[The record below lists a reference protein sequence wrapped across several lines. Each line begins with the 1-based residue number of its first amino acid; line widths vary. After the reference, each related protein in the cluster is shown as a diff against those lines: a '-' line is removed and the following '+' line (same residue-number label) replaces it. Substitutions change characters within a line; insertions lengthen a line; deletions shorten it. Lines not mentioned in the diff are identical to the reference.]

1 MKILVV
7 GAGFAGATFARLAA
21 DDGIQVDIIDQRPH
35 IGGNSYSYADE
46 KTGIEIHKYGPHI
59 FHTDNSRVF
68 DFISRFTRLN
78 GYVHRVKAKYQ
89 EQTFAFPINLD
100 TINQFF
106 NTHFSPVQARQFITK
121 KQIRLKT
128 VENFEDFMLQSI
140 GRDLYEAFFK
150 GYTIKQ
156 WGRHPSCVP
165 ISTAMRIPIRFNND
179 DICFFPD
186 RYQGIPE
193 NGYQA
198 LFDRMLGHENIR
210 ILLGVAFKKFKRSI
224 WRKDYNY
231 LVYTGSIDEYFN
243 RIYGELSYRSLRF
256 EEIRDKGFIQDRA
269 VINYCSQSIPYTRI
283 HEHKHFTPDKKFSH
297 TLAFREYPCDPRD
310 QDGRYYPVESK
321 ENKMILK
328 KYSQY
333 ANKEKNVIF
342 IGRLG
347 SFQYLNMDQV
357 IGQAML
363 AYEQSKINK
372 KS

>member
-59 FHTDNSRVF
+59 FHTGNGRVF

-89 EQTFAFPINLD
+89 GQTFVFPINLD

-106 NTHFSPVQARQFITK
+106 KTNFSSVQARQFIAR

-128 VENFEDFMLQSI
+128 VESFEDFMLQSI
-140 GRDLYEAFFK
+140 GLDLYEAFFK
-150 GYTIKQ
+150 EYTIKQ

-165 ISTAMRIPIRFNND
+165 MSTAMRIPIRFDND
-179 DICFFPD
+179 DTCFPD
-186 RYQGIPE
+186 EYQGIPE
-193 NGYQA
+193 NGYQN
-198 LFDRMLGHENIR
+198 LFDRMLAHENIR
-210 ILLGVAFKKFKRSI
+210 VLLGQTFKKSI
-224 WRKDYNY
+224 WRKNY
-231 LVYTGSIDEYFN
+231 HCLIYTGSIDEYFD
-243 RIYGELSYRSLRF
+243 RIYGDLPYRSVRF
-256 EEIRDKGFIQDRA
+256 EEIRDEGFVQDRA
-269 VINYCSQSIPYTRI
+269 VINYCDRSISYTRI
-283 HEHKHFTPDKKFSH
+283 HEHKHFTPDKKFSR
-297 TLAFREYPCDPRD
+297 TLAFREYPCDPQD

-321 ENKMILK
+321 ESKMMLK
-328 KYSQY
+328 KYNQR
-333 ANKEKNVIF
+333 AKKEKNVIF

-357 IGQAML
+357 IEQAML
-363 AYEQSKINK
+363 AYEQSKVNK